1 MVLDAD
7 ITEVQKRRSIR
18 YFGKDFETL
27 KKELSDH
34 LKVYFPDIYQDFNES
49 SVGIMLA
56 ELMAFIGDNLGF
68 YLDRKFNESF
78 IESARESRSVAKHAR
93 QLGFKAF
100 GKSAAT
106 GNVSAFIKVPARTV
120 NSQIIP
126 DMRFAGTI
134 KKGAKLKS
142 KTGKTFETLVDVDFS
157 SVDINNPKFVVVGD
171 RNPTTQQPTTF
182 VLRRNGVS
190 VKAGETKSATF
201 NVGSYEAFKRIS
213 LVDDDVLDIISVRDA
228 DNNIW
233 YEVDFLAQDTVFD
246 SVVNTGADTSD
257 VPYVMKLRSVPY
269 RFVSEYDIFTR
280 KTALK
285 FGSGDAQKFDGEL
298 IPNLGDL
305 SLPLLGRDTF
315 TDFTIDPQNFLKTR
329 TLGLAPVNTTMT
341 VRYRVGGGLDTNAG
355 SHEITTVAE
364 SVFAVGDSTLSTAT
378 VKDVGSSFAVVNNNP
393 IRGGRDEL
401 TVDEMRELISA
412 FFAAQGRTVTAE
424 DFIARALSMPAKFG
438 SVFRAHARA
447 SAINKNAVELIVL
460 SQDSSG
466 YVTTAPSSL
475 KNNLKSY
482 LGRFRMLT
490 DAVEL
495 LDGEIINLAIELA
508 ILTNP
513 DFNKSEV
520 LANCLDELIQQFK
533 IKKWQINQPIVKSQL
548 KSLVQQV
555 PGVESVYTLNF
566 INRIGNFD
574 NRSYSSTS
582 YNIKA
587 NTKSGILYCK
597 DNAIFEVKYPLKD
610 IFGVAK

>member
-1 MVLDAD
+1 MVDVN

-68 YLDRKFNESF
+68 YLDKKFSESF
-78 IESARESRSVAKHAR
+78 IETARESRNVAKHAR

-106 GNVSAFIKVPARTV
+106 GNVSAFLKVPARTV

-142 KTGKTFETLVDVDFS
+142 KTGNTFETLVDIDFS
-157 SVDINNPKFVVVGD
+157 TVNIDDPNFVVVGD

-182 VLRRNGVS
+182 VLRKNGVA

-201 NVGSYEAFKRIS
+201 TVGAYEPFRRIVLS
-213 LVDDDVLDIISVRDA
+213 EDDVLDIISVKDS
-228 DNNIW
+228 DNNTY

-246 SVVNTGADTSD
+246 SVVNTGADASD
-257 VPYVMKLRSVPY
+257 VPYIMKLRSVPY

-280 KTALK
+280 KTSLK
-285 FGSGDAQKFDGEL
+285 FGTGDAQKFDGEL

-329 TLGLAPVNTTMT
+329 TLGLAPVNTTLT

-355 SHEITTVAE
+355 SREISTVAE
-364 SVFAVGDSTLSTAT
+364 SVFAVGDSTLSAAT
-378 VKDVGSSFAVVNNNP
+378 IKDVGSSFAVINENP

-412 FFAAQGRTVTAE
+412 FFAAQGRIVTAE
-424 DFIARALSMPAKFG
+424 DFIARALSMPSKFG

-447 SAINKNAVELIVL
+447 SSLNKNAVELFVL
-460 SQDSSG
+460 SQNSSG

-475 KNNLKSY
+475 KQNLKSY
-482 LGRFRMLT
+482 LSRFRMLT
-490 DAVEL
+490 DSVEL
-495 LDGEIINLAIELA
+495 LDGEIINLAVEIG

-513 DFNKSEV
+513 DLNKSEV
-520 LANCLDELIQQFK
+520 LAACLDELVEYFK
-533 IKKWQINQPIVKSQL
+533 IKKWQINQPIVRSQIL
-548 KSLVQQV
+548 ALLQQV
-555 PGVESVYTLNF
+555 PGVESIYTLNF
-566 INRIGNFD
+566 INRVGNFD
-574 NRSYSSTS
+574 NRTYSSTS
-582 YNIKA
+582 HNISA
-587 NTKSGILYCK
+587 NTKNGILYSK
-597 DNAIFEVKYPLKD
+597 ENAIFEVKYPLKD
-610 IFGVAK
+610 IFGVAR